1 MAREWEGGCEV
12 VDAGAQGA
20 GETGGGGHLMMRAA
34 KRGGR
39 WVGDGWKE
47 RKIERRMNQDG
58 DGWRAM
64 EGNGGRGKGRR
75 TWRRTVMDWEG
86 SGEARADSFCHFG
99 HVNWPDGK

>member
-47 RKIERRMNQDG
+47 RKIERRMNQDE

-64 EGNGGRGKGRR
+64 EGDGGRWQEGQREADVEADGDGLGRK
-75 TWRRTVMDWEG
+75 RRS
-86 SGEARADSFCHFG
+86 SGRLFLPL
-99 HVNWPDGK
+99 WPRELA